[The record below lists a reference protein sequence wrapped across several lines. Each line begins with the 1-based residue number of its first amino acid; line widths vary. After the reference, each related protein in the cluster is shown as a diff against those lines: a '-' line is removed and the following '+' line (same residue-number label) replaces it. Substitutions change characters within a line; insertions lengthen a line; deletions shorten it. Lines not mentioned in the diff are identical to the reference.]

1 MAYSI
6 VILDDHPLIVESLT
20 TIVSLMEDV
29 ETIKAFSTAKTFYDD
44 EKTFLNDLYIID
56 ISLGVEDGRDVMKQ
70 IRKKHTEAKII
81 ALSSHDH
88 PRIIQSAFRSGADSY
103 LLKTSSAS
111 EIKTCIET
119 LLKSEDYLPSN
130 IQKILQNHLK
140 GQKYET
146 NPNFP
151 TLTSREQEVLQLI
164 AEELTSKEIGE
175 KLHLSEFTI
184 EGHRATLFQKFDVKN
199 IAGLMRKAILAGAI
213 D

>member
-20 TIVSLMEDV
+20 TIVSLMDNV
-29 ETIKAFSTAKTFYDD
+29 ETVKAFSTAKTFYED

-56 ISLGVEDGRDVMKQ
+56 ISLGAEDGRDVMKQ

-146 NPNFP
+146 LQKLVNKIEEVSGIKREGNDISFI
-151 TLTSREQEVLQLI
+151 SRVI
-164 AEELTSKEIGE
+164 RDYNYYTGE
-175 KLHLSEFTI
+175 
-184 EGHRATLFQKFDVKN
+184 G
-199 IAGLMRKAILAGAI
+199 
-213 D
+213 